1 MDVWSSGVIL
11 FILVAGMLPFDEDT
25 VQALF
30 DKIKSACYVM
40 PSYVTPE
47 LQDLISKMIE
57 PNPVKRIT
65 FKEV

>member
-1 MDVWSSGVIL
+1 
-11 FILVAGMLPFDEDT
+11 MLPFDEDT